1 MFGLF
6 SALQVGNPQIQQIG
20 NLRYFGCGV
29 AALGSFVFIRV
40 HLWLKIIFMMLKK
53 ILVTGGFGYVG
64 SRLTPHLLELG
75 HNVRVLDLMLYT
87 NSGLDS
93 LKKHPQF
100 SEFKNRFELHE
111 GDMRDAET
119 VRKAVQGID
128 TIIHLAAISNDPT
141 GDIDEVLTRQCNF
154 DSVGLL
160 LALAKEAGVKR
171 FINASSSSVF
181 GIKNDPDVTEI
192 LEPEPITFYSKYKM
206 LAEWLVVSASSP
218 EFCTVNVRPATV
230 CGYSP
235 RQRFDLT
242 VNKLT
247 ADAIRK
253 RVITVHGGDQRR
265 PNVGMT
271 DMINLYGI
279 LVQADAQK
287 INGRTFNFGFENHKV
302 IDIAKII
309 QSELKDLNVEI
320 KVTDTLD
327 KRDYHISSNKIVS
340 ALGYKPVS
348 SIRAEVAH
356 LRKALDAGNF
366 ADIDAA
372 EHYNMKFMK
381 VGRNAAAYN
390 YLSR

>member
-1 MFGLF
+1 M
-6 SALQVGNPQIQQIG
+6 SP
-20 NLRYFGCGV
+20 R
-29 AALGSFVFIRV
+29 
-40 HLWLKIIFMMLKK
+40 K

-64 SRLTPHLLELG
+64 SRLTPQLLELG
-75 HNVRVLDLMLYT
+75 HSVRVLDLMLYT
-87 NSGLDS
+87 NSGLDA
-93 LKKHPQF
+93 LKKHSQF
-100 SEFKNRFELHE
+100 SSFQNRFDLVQ
-111 GDMRDAET
+111 GDMREPDV
-119 VRKAVQGID
+119 VRKAVKGID

-141 GDIDEVLTRQCNF
+141 GDIDEILTRQCNF
-154 DSVGLL
+154 DAVGLL
-160 LALAKEAGVKR
+160 LALAKEAGVQR

-181 GIKNDPDVTEI
+181 GIKSDPDVTEV
-192 LEPEPITFYSKYKM
+192 LEPEPITYYSKYKM
-206 LAEWLVVSASSP
+206 LSEWLVVSAASP
-218 EFCTVNVRPATV
+218 DFCTVNVRPATV

-253 RVITVHGGDQRR
+253 RVITVHGGEQRR

-279 LVQADAQK
+279 LTQADPK
-287 INGRTFNFGFENHKV
+287 LINGRTFNFGFENHKV

-327 KRDYHISSNKIVS
+327 KRDYHISSDKILKV
-340 ALGYKPVS
+340 LGYKPVS
-348 SIRAEVAH
+348 SIRQEVAN
-356 LRKALDAGNF
+356 LRKALDSGTF

-381 VGRNAAAYN
+381 IGRNAAAYK